1 MSSKDE
7 GVYDEGAV
15 GGDSPAKLRIFP
27 GEPAIAGRFFI
38 HSLAFG
44 EGLVANEAV
53 ETASR

>member
-1 MSSKDE
+1 MSSNDE

-15 GGDSPAKLRIFP
+15 EGDSPDKLIRFP
-27 GEPAIAGRFFI
+27 GEPAMPETFFI